1 MTTSDIQPTPTIAS
15 TPVSSASGFR
25 NFALTPEILN
35 RIQAMGL
42 ETPTPIQAMSLPLT
56 LNGKDIIGIA
66 QTGSGKTLAFLLPIY
81 VHLLANRA
89 GKALIMAPTRELA
102 EQILQVSRKIQG
114 TNPLFRES
122 LLIGGTSMIPQI
134 RGLQKGPRLIIAT
147 PGRLLDHMDRGS
159 AHVDNVSMLVLDEAD
174 RMLDMGFAPQ
184 LERIRKA
191 VPEKRQTMLFSA
203 TWPQEIRKLA
213 ATYLN
218 DPKRIEIALEKHSR
232 PKIDQK
238 VIQTSDDEKLNVLV
252 NELRKRPDGSVI
264 IFMRTQLRT
273 ERMAK
278 RLGHAGFMATMIHGG
293 RSQVQRKQALE
304 KFRKQ
309 DVKILIATDLAARGL
324 DIDHVSCIMHF
335 DLPQLAE
342 DFVHRSGR
350 TARAGRSGE
359 SVALLTQGDRVQW
372 RQISK
377 LFQT

>member
-1 MTTSDIQPTPTIAS
+1 
-15 TPVSSASGFR
+15 
-25 NFALTPEILN
+25 
-35 RIQAMGL
+35 MGL